1 MPESFE
7 GRERISR
14 LEERVDSN
22 RRQIEM
28 LGPLPLQVGLIQRGQ
43 DDLREDMAELRRDI
57 DARFQRQEGRQQKWE
72 EELRR
77 SIGNQFATCQS
88 EIAKIADTMRE
99 HHEASAKRRE
109 LEREKREEEAGQTS
123 LQRIVARY
131 GLITGLTVVLISS
144 ITSLIIAFFGG
155 S

>member
-1 MPESFE
+1 MPESSE

-43 DDLREDMAELRRDI
+43 DDLREDMAELRHEI
-57 DARFQRQEGRQQKWE
+57 DARFTRQATRQEKWQE
-72 EELRR
+72 EFQR
-77 SIGNQFATCQS
+77 SISNQFAACS
-88 EIAKIADTMRE
+88 AEISKVAETMRK
-99 HHEASAKRRE
+99 HHEESAKRRE

-144 ITSLIIAFFGG
+144 ITSLVIAFFGG